1 MKKVATF
8 LLMTACCLTVLAQ
21 GHFEFKGIPIT
32 GDAKAFVKQMKK
44 LGYGVQYNDMEGF
57 FYALKGNP
65 KKYQY
70 VDVRYTPRSKT
81 VYAVMEANRCYDN
94 NTWKGVLR
102 QYRATVDLLTQRYP
116 DAKVTC
122 QEYFDNPDIEGSGN
136 EMEALHNK
144 QCHYHTSF
152 IMPEGTVGVDISSII
167 LNVFT
172 GNYLDVNTKTA
183 YIGVIYIDNT
193 NDQLY
198 KKEQTSIY

>member
-1 MKKVATF
+1 MKNILAF
-8 LLMTACCLTVLAQ
+8 LLMTACSLSVSAQ
-21 GHFEFKGIPIT
+21 GHFEFKGFPIT
-32 GDAKAFVKQMKK
+32 GEAKAFVKQMKK
-44 LGYGVQYNDMEGF
+44 LGYGVQYNDKEGF

-94 NTWKGVLR
+94 TWQGVLR
-102 QYRATVDLLTQRYP
+102 QYRATVNLLAQRYP

-122 QEYFDNPDIEGSGN
+122 QERFDNPNIEGSGN

-144 QCHYHTSF
+144 QCHYQTSF
-152 IMPEGTVGVDISSII
+152 IMPEGTVGVEISSII

-183 YIGVIYIDNT
+183 FIGVIYIDNT

-198 KKEQTSIY
+198 KKEHTSIY